1 MAKSGGA
8 RGLRGLSIPDG
19 LSHSARRR
27 AIIFMVRLLA
37 VAALNPTGSR
47 HLITEPGSA
56 WSSSSGD
63 SAEASRKK
71 LDSPGAFQPGMFPSG
86 WLWALLDERKGSFK
100 SRGRQP
106 GCCCFRLSPGGLPRE
121 QSHGAW
127 PLLCARKQRNAG
139 VPGKLKDDRRRRV
152 PWRETSAGVW
162 GPGWRRLR
170 PRQ

>member
-27 AIIFMVRLLA
+27 AIVFMVRLLA

-71 LDSPGAFQPGMFPSG
+71 LDLPGPSSQGCSPAGGCGPR
-86 WLWALLDERKGSFK
+86 WT
-100 SRGRQP
+100 RGRDRSSPEDGSQDAAVSVYLREGCRGSRAMVP
-106 GCCCFRLSPGGLPRE
+106 GRSCVPGNRGTLE
-121 QSHGAW
+121 SQGNLKTTADGACHGGK
-127 PLLCARKQRNAG
+127 PLLGSGGRAG
-139 VPGKLKDDRRRRV
+139 G
-152 PWRETSAGVW
+152 G
-162 GPGWRRLR
+162 
-170 PRQ
+170 